1 MPWAS
6 PSTLCVNVWLPTSLC
21 NPSGQGQSTQL
32 LELLLKS
39 LRPEETATCPSVQS
53 PVLACSRFLIN
64 IYDGRTESHT
74 QRATDFIKVQSPRPR
89 VTSVLP
95 PSNGQLVCCN
105 NHDTVPC
112 RRSVTRALSWLHVL
126 SSSLRGGEGPRGF
139 LSYFRGMG
147 SVYGEGWELVN
158 LATSAALVRVNVCR
172 WKSLTSG
179 LDNTHHSLT
188 YVSWPSY

>member
-6 PSTLCVNVWLPTSLC
+6 PSTLCVNIWLPTSLC

-32 LELLLKS
+32 LELLLKA

-74 QRATDFIKVQSPRPR
+74 QRATDFIKAQSPQPR
-89 VTSVLP
+89 ETSVLP
-95 PSNGQLVCCN
+95 PSNGQLVSCN

-112 RRSVTRALSWLHVL
+112 RRSVTRALVTRALLFPAGWGGASWLPLLFLGNGLH
-126 SSSLRGGEGPRGF
+126 LRGGLGVSQLGHICSF
-139 LSYFRGMG
+139 G
-147 SVYGEGWELVN
+147 
-158 LATSAALVRVNVCR
+158 
-172 WKSLTSG
+172 KSECLQVEIANIRLG
-179 LDNTHHSLT
+179 
-188 YVSWPSY
+188 